1 MIAYLLVLIG
11 AMNWGFKALNIKLG
25 KSQSGDLV
33 EFVGAN
39 TSPSVAQA
47 IYGLVALSGLALAVV
62 KIVKLAK
69 KNKAY

>member
-11 AMNWGFKALNIKLG
+11 AMNWGFKAAGYDTDAVQYIGNLT
-25 KSQSGDLV
+25 D
-33 EFVGAN
+33 
-39 TSPSVAQA
+39 PMVAKIVYA
-47 IYGLVALSGLALAVV
+47 LVALSGLALAVV